1 MAETTTAN
9 YGWTMPDPG
18 ASANTWGATLNATT
32 QKVDA
37 QVFANQTAGVQGAVP
52 VGAVTMFAG
61 GAAPA
66 NWLICDGSSLATTG
80 TYAALFAILGYAF
93 GGSGANFNLPN
104 LQQRFPLGAN
114 PTNAL
119 GSTGGFLSQTLSAA
133 QLPAHTH
140 TITQV
145 AHTHTASQPAH
156 THADAGHAHSITDQ
170 QHSHSMGGSYGF
182 GIGAVAPNAL
192 NNQGSSNTSA
202 SGTGITGTNAGA
214 ANIQAAQPAITV
226 NPTTPTGPTAT
237 GSVGSGAVVPTVPP
251 FQAINFIIKYQ

>member
-1 MAETTTAN
+1 MAETTTTN

-61 GAAPA
+61 GAAPT
-66 NWLICDGSSLATTG
+66 NWLLCNGQSLATTG

-104 LQQRFPLGAN
+104 LQTKFPIGAGAGMALGA
-114 PTNAL
+114 
-119 GSTGGFLSQTLSAA
+119 TGGANTVTLSTA

-145 AHTHTASQPAH
+145 AHAHTASQPAH
-156 THADAGHAHSITDQ
+156 VHPDPGHAHTISDPG
-170 QHSHSMGGSYGF
+170 HSHGINVGGTATGVNFQAGSGF
-182 GIGAVAPNAL
+182 TPAPTNTNAADTNIGINGAV
-192 NNQGSSNTSA
+192 
-202 SGTGITGTNAGA
+202 TNL
-214 ANIQAAQPAITV
+214 QAAGGDAVTV
-226 NPTTPTGPTAT
+226 NATTPSGPTAT